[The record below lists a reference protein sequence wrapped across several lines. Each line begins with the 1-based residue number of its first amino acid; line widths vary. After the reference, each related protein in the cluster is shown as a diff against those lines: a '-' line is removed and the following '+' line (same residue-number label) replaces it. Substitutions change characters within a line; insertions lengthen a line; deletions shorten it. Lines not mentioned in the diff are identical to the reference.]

1 MQHPQ
6 LDRRWLAR
14 WIAGS
19 TLAYTAGGGAAV
31 ALVAGAHHVGLVGS
45 HAFPGLVIGAAAGV
59 VSGVTIGVLEAALL
73 PHTVPR
79 AAWIRG
85 TLAGAII
92 VWSLVALVPAM
103 LVDDPQ
109 GAAKPLLARVALAIC
124 VGASA
129 GMLLA
134 AFQAP
139 ALEVLSVRV
148 RPWLLGNG
156 AAWGAATPITYS
168 ITGIP
173 ATTTGTALS
182 GLLLV
187 AVAGVVGGATTALT
201 LVLEERRAQLIGQST
216 GRTCATELL

>member
-1 MQHPQ
+1 MQRPP

-31 ALVAGAHHVGLVGS
+31 ALVAAGHHFGMIGS
-45 HAFPGLVIGAAAGV
+45 HVVPGLLIGAMAGAI
-59 VSGVTIGVLEAALL
+59 SGITIGVLEAALL
-73 PHTVPR
+73 PRTVPR

-85 TLAGAII
+85 TLAGALL
-92 VWSLVALVPAM
+92 VWTLVALVPAL
-103 LVDDPQ
+103 LVDDPH
-109 GAAKPLLARVALAIC
+109 GSARPLVARVALAMC

-129 GMLLA
+129 GMLLT

-156 AAWGAATPITYS
+156 AAWGTATPVTYV
-168 ITGIP
+168 ITGFP
-173 ATTTGTALS
+173 ATATGTAIS

-187 AVAGVVGGATTALT
+187 SVAGVVGGAATALT
-201 LVLEERRAQLIGQST
+201 LVLEERRAQLMGQST